1 MRRVLSGAPRRRSWR
16 GIKRGAKAFLHYAA
30 DGSGSEPGDR
40 SAQHSHLSAQS
51 EGSSITIPK
60 DEFEPIEPDEE
71 PFEPIEPDP
80 DPGEPTDEAGRHGYG
95 ATPDMTE
102 QAADG

>member
-1 MRRVLSGAPRRRSWR
+1 M
-16 GIKRGAKAFLHYAA
+16 
-30 DGSGSEPGDR
+30 
-40 SAQHSHLSAQS
+40 
-51 EGSSITIPK
+51 TIPK